1 MTPVLQSNTIKQNL
15 TRPKKIA
22 NWAKVERMYR
32 LEIKDEVLVE

>member
-1 MTPVLQSNTIKQNL
+1 MFHKIYNVQYKKQ
-15 TRPKKIA
+15 KIA